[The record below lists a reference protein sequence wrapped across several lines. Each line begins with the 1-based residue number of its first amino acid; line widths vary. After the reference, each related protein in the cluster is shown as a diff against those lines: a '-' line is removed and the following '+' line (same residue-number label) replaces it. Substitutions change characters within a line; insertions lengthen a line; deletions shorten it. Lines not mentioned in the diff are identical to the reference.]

1 MKKKLNMA
9 VGRFQPLTQGHLNM
23 INEGDAPCIVYRIN
37 SNDKVPNTLKGFKVA
52 GRVIKKDS
60 VQIVADYIDKP
71 EGDLTEQQKE
81 LLKRPFTNELIEKE
95 LEIVKK
101 SNKNIID
108 VVPVVNMFEA
118 FARFNKFI
126 LDHNDEYEPNYWMCG
141 DDRVDSYS
149 NIINKYDSLAIERG
163 GKEYPNV
170 CKGKL
175 KTNIGKG
182 RTEGVSGTAVRKSIL
197 NNDKA
202 AFSRIMPKGVDS
214 MFDDFVNAFHEFRG
228 KLLNLIKESHMSL
241 RDYVFEHLINNKKEV
256 YVMEGGQA
264 GHMAHPFDYTD
275 FTAND
280 LIKLVDDLF
289 SGKVE
294 HMKEKLDGF
303 NIMATMNNKGDVVFI
318 RNKSN
323 LNSETGG
330 MSIEDMMNKWAT
342 KEHQKKVFKQS
353 GEIITTIFNKL
364 GKSFFNPDSTH
375 RKVINCECIVAGKTN
390 ILPYAEDKVA
400 FHGYQIYELINGK
413 WNLQEDV
420 EGHVDEIYNAAE
432 GIDAARPRQDLV
444 IRSLQDGIKFAKK
457 FNKDIVKLWN
467 DEGLSTD
474 KSIEDWKHVRFK
486 KFAPEWCKNDDD
498 IFNRICNDDK
508 SVKATE
514 LKKRYPEHKDDISQ
528 LDKSIKKEVVGNI
541 MEPMDNLFLSIG
553 NELIDLLDGF
563 INSGTKDK
571 IITTLKQDLESTVDA
586 VEKSNSDKAKDK
598 LQTAMRRL
606 QKLNDKFNVAEGIVI
621 MYNGRR
627 MKFTGSFSALNAAI
641 NSKFELEEKTKN

>member
-1 MKKKLNMA
+1 MNMKKKLNMT
-9 VGRFQPLTQGHLNM
+9 VGRFQPFTQGHLNM
-23 INEGDAPCIVYRIN
+23 INEGEELCIVYRIN
-37 SNDKVPNTLKGFKVA
+37 STDKVPDTLKGFKVG

-60 VQIVADYIDKP
+60 VQIVADYIENP

-81 LLKRPFTNELIEKE
+81 LLKRPFTNELIDKE
-95 LEIVKK
+95 LDIVKRNCDK
-101 SNKNIID
+101 IIE
-108 VVPVVNMFEA
+108 VVPVLNAYQA
-118 FARFNKFI
+118 FAMFNKFI
-126 LDHNDEYEPNYWMCG
+126 LDHQDEYEPNYWMCG
-141 DDRVDSYS
+141 NDRVDTFDKM
-149 NIINKYDSLAIERG
+149 IEKDDEVAIEIG
-163 GKEYPNV
+163 GQKYPNV

-214 MFDDFVNAFHEFRG
+214 MFNDFVNAFHEFRG

-241 RDYVFEHLINNKKEV
+241 RDYVFEHLINKTKEV

-280 LIKLVDDLF
+280 LIQLVNDLF

-323 LNSETGG
+323 INSENGG
-330 MSIEDMMNKWAT
+330 MSIQDMMEKWAE

-390 ILPYAEDKVA
+390 ILPYASDKVA
-400 FHGYQIYELINGK
+400 FHGYQIYELQNGK

-420 EGHVDEIYNAAE
+420 EGHVDDLYKAAE
-432 GIDAARPRQDLV
+432 GIDAAKPRQDLV
-444 IRSLQDGIKFAKK
+444 IRSLQDGIKFAEK
-457 FNKDIVKLWN
+457 FNKEIVKLWN
-467 DEGLSTD
+467 DEGLTMD

-486 KFAPEWCKNDDD
+486 KFAPEWCREDDD

-528 LDKSIKKEVVGNI
+528 LEKSIKKEVVGNI
-541 MEPMDNLFLSIG
+541 MEPMDTLFLSIG

-571 IITTLKQDLESTVDA
+571 VITTLKQDLESTIDA

-598 LQTAMRRL
+598 LQAAMRRL

-621 MYNGRR
+621 MYKGRR
-627 MKFTGSFSALNAAI
+627 MKFTGSFAALNQALGTR
-641 NSKFELEEKTKN
+641 FELE

>member
-1 MKKKLNMA
+1 MNMKKKLNMA
-9 VGRFQPLTQGHLNM
+9 VGRFQPFTQGHLNM
-23 INEGDAPCIVYRIN
+23 INEGEELCIVYRIN
-37 SNDKVPNTLKGFKVA
+37 STDKVPDTLKGFKVD
-52 GRVIKKDS
+52 GRVINKDS
-60 VQIVADYIDKP
+60 IQTVADYIDNP

-81 LLKRPFTNELIEKE
+81 LLKRPFTNELIDKE
-95 LEIVKK
+95 LDIVKRNCDK
-101 SNKNIID
+101 IIE
-108 VVPVVNMFEA
+108 VVPVLNAYQA
-118 FARFNKFI
+118 FAMFNKFI
-126 LDHNDEYEPNYWMCG
+126 LDHQDKYEPNYWMCG
-141 DDRVDSYS
+141 NDRVDTFVKM
-149 NIINKYDSLAIERG
+149 IEKDDEVAIERG
-163 GKEYPNV
+163 GQKYPNV

-202 AFSRIMPKGVDS
+202 TFSKIMPKGVDS
-214 MFDDFVNAFHEFRG
+214 MFNDFVNAFHEFKG

-241 RDYVFEHLINNKKEV
+241 RDYVFEHLINKTKEV
-256 YVMEGGQA
+256 YVTEGGQA

-280 LIKLVDDLF
+280 LIQLVNDLF

-323 LNSETGG
+323 LNSENGG
-330 MSIEDMMNKWAT
+330 MSIQDMMDKWAE

-353 GEIITTIFNKL
+353 GDIITTIFKKL

-390 ILPYAEDKVA
+390 ILPYASDKVA
-400 FHGYQIYELINGK
+400 FHGYQIYELQNGK
-413 WNLQEDV
+413 WNLKEDV
-420 EGHVDEIYNAAE
+420 EGHVDDLYKAAE
-432 GIDAARPRQDLV
+432 GIDAAKPRQDLV
-444 IRSLQDGIKFAKK
+444 IRSLQDGIKFAEK
-457 FNKDIVKLWN
+457 FNKEIVKLWN
-467 DEGLSTD
+467 DEGLNMD
-474 KSIEDWKHVRFK
+474 KSVEDWKHVRFK
-486 KFAPEWCKNDDD
+486 KFAPEWCREDDD

-508 SVKATE
+508 SVNATE
-514 LKKRYPEHKDDISQ
+514 LKKRYPEHKDDIAQ
-528 LDKSIKKEVVGNI
+528 LEKSIKKEVVGNI
-541 MEPMDNLFLSIG
+541 MEPMDTLFLSIG

-571 IITTLKQDLESTVDA
+571 VITTLKQDLESTIDA

-621 MYNGRR
+621 MYKGRR
-627 MKFTGSFSALNAAI
+627 MKFTGSFAALNQALGTR
-641 NSKFELEEKTKN
+641 FELE

>member
-1 MKKKLNMA
+1 MNMKKKLNMA
-9 VGRFQPLTQGHLNM
+9 VGRFQPFTQGHLNM
-23 INEGDAPCIVYRIN
+23 INEGEELCIVYRIN
-37 SNDKVPNTLKGFKVA
+37 STDKVPDTLKGFKVG

-60 VQIVADYIDKP
+60 VQIVADYIENP

-81 LLKRPFTNELIEKE
+81 LLKRPFTNELISKE
-95 LEIVKK
+95 LDIVKRNCDK
-101 SNKNIID
+101 IIE
-108 VVPVVNMFEA
+108 VVPVLNAYQA
-118 FARFNKFI
+118 FAMFNKFI
-126 LDHNDEYEPNYWMCG
+126 LDHQDEYEPNYWMCG
-141 DDRVDSYS
+141 DDRVDTFVKM
-149 NIINKYDSLAIERG
+149 IEKDDEVAIERCG
-163 GKEYPNV
+163 QKYPNV

-214 MFDDFVNAFHEFRG
+214 MFNDFVNAFHEFKG

-241 RDYVFEHLINNKKEV
+241 RDYVFEHLINKTKEV

-280 LIKLVDDLF
+280 LIQLVNDLF

-323 LNSETGG
+323 INSENGG
-330 MSIEDMMNKWAT
+330 MSIQDMMEKWAE

-353 GEIITTIFNKL
+353 GDIITTIFKKL

-390 ILPYAEDKVA
+390 ILPYASDKVA
-400 FHGYQIYELINGK
+400 FHGYQIYELQNGK

-420 EGHVDEIYNAAE
+420 EGHVDDLYKAAN
-432 GIDAARPRQDLV
+432 GIDAAKPRQDLV

-457 FNKDIVKLWN
+457 FNKEIVKLWN
-467 DEGLSTD
+467 NEGLTMD
-474 KSIEDWKHVRFK
+474 KSVEDWKHVRFK
-486 KFAPEWCKNDDD
+486 KFAPEWCREDDD

-528 LDKSIKKEVVGNI
+528 LEKSIKKEVVGNI
-541 MEPMDNLFLSIG
+541 MEPMDTLFLSIG

-571 IITTLKQDLESTVDA
+571 VITTLKQDLASTIDA

-606 QKLNDKFNVAEGIVI
+606 QKLNDKFNIAEGIVI
-621 MYNGRR
+621 MYKGRR
-627 MKFTGSFSALNAAI
+627 IKFTGSFAALNQALGTR
-641 NSKFELEEKTKN
+641 FELE

>member
-1 MKKKLNMA
+1 MNMKKKLNMA
-9 VGRFQPLTQGHLNM
+9 VGRFQPFTQGHLNM
-23 INEGDAPCIVYRIN
+23 INEGEELCIVYRIN
-37 SNDKVPNTLKGFKVA
+37 STDKVPDTLKGFKVG

-60 VQIVADYIDKP
+60 VQIVADYIENP

-81 LLKRPFTNELIEKE
+81 LLKRPFTNELISKE
-95 LEIVKK
+95 LDIVKRNCDK
-101 SNKNIID
+101 IIE
-108 VVPVVNMFEA
+108 VVPVLNAYQA
-118 FARFNKFI
+118 FAMFNKFI
-126 LDHNDEYEPNYWMCG
+126 LDHQDEYEPNYWMCG
-141 DDRVDSYS
+141 DDRVDTFVKM
-149 NIINKYDSLAIERG
+149 IEKDDEVAIERG
-163 GKEYPNV
+163 SQKYPNV

-214 MFDDFVNAFHEFRG
+214 MFNDFVNAFHEFKG

-241 RDYVFEHLINNKKEV
+241 RDYVFEHLINKTKEV

-280 LIKLVDDLF
+280 LIQLVNDLF

-323 LNSETGG
+323 INSENGG
-330 MSIEDMMNKWAT
+330 MSIQDMMEKWAE

-353 GEIITTIFNKL
+353 GDIITTIFKKL

-390 ILPYAEDKVA
+390 ILPYASDKVA
-400 FHGYQIYELINGK
+400 FHGYQIYELQNGK

-420 EGHVDEIYNAAE
+420 EGHVDDLYKAAN
-432 GIDAARPRQDLV
+432 GIDAAKPRQDLV
-444 IRSLQDGIKFAKK
+444 IRSLQDSIKFAEK
-457 FNKDIVKLWN
+457 FNKEIVKLWN
-467 DEGLSTD
+467 NEGLTMD

-486 KFAPEWCKNDDD
+486 KFAPEWCREDDD

-528 LDKSIKKEVVGNI
+528 LEKSIKKEVVGNI
-541 MEPMDNLFLSIG
+541 MEPMDTLFLSIG

-571 IITTLKQDLESTVDA
+571 VITTLKQDLESTIDA

-598 LQTAMRRL
+598 LQSAIRRL

-621 MYNGRR
+621 MYKGRR
-627 MKFTGSFSALNAAI
+627 MKFTGSFAALNQALGTR
-641 NSKFELEEKTKN
+641 FELE

>member
-1 MKKKLNMA
+1 MKKKINMFC
-9 VGRFQPLTQGHLNM
+9 GRLQPFTQGHMNC
-23 INEGDAPCIVYRIN
+23 INEGEAACIVYRIN

-60 VQIVADYIDKP
+60 VQIVADYIDNP

-95 LEIVKK
+95 LDIVKRNCDK
-101 SNKNIID
+101 IIE
-108 VVPVVNMFEA
+108 VVPVLNAYQA
-118 FARFNKFI
+118 FAMFNKFI
-126 LDHNDEYEPNYWMCG
+126 LDHQDEYEPNYWMCG
-141 DDRVDSYS
+141 NDRVDTFVKM
-149 NIINKYDSLAIERG
+149 IEKDDEVAIERD
-163 GKEYPNV
+163 GKKYPNV

-214 MFDDFVNAFHEFRG
+214 MFNDFINAFHEFKG

-241 RDYVFEHLINNKKEV
+241 RDYVFEHLINKTKEV

-280 LIKLVDDLF
+280 LIQLVDDLF

-303 NIMATMNNKGDVVFI
+303 NIMASMNNKGDVVFI

-323 LNSETGG
+323 LNSENGG
-330 MSIEDMMNKWAT
+330 MSIQDMMEKWAE

-353 GEIITTIFNKL
+353 GDIITTIFKKL
-364 GKSFFNPDSTH
+364 GKSFFNPDSMH

-390 ILPYAEDKVA
+390 ILPYASDKVA
-400 FHGYQIYELINGK
+400 FHGYQMYELQNGK

-420 EGHVDEIYNAAE
+420 EGHVDDLYKAAE
-432 GIDAARPRQDLV
+432 GIDAAKPRQDLV
-444 IRSLQDGIKFAKK
+444 IRSLQDGIKFAEK
-457 FNKDIVKLWN
+457 FNKEIAKLWN
-467 DEGLSTD
+467 DEGLTMD
-474 KSIEDWKHVRFK
+474 KSVEDWKHVRFK
-486 KFAPEWCKNDDD
+486 KFAPEWCREDDD

-528 LDKSIKKEVVGNI
+528 LEKSIKKEVVGNI
-541 MEPMDNLFLSIG
+541 MEPMDTLFLSIG

-571 IITTLKQDLESTVDA
+571 VITTLKQDLESTVDA

-621 MYNGRR
+621 MYKGRR
-627 MKFTGSFSALNAAI
+627 MKFTGSFAALNQALGTR
-641 NSKFELEEKTKN
+641 FELE

>member
-1 MKKKLNMA
+1 MNMKKKLNMA
-9 VGRFQPLTQGHLNM
+9 VGRFQPFTQGHLNM
-23 INEGDAPCIVYRIN
+23 INEGEAPCIVYRIN
-37 SNDKVPNTLKGFKVA
+37 STDKVPDTLKGFKVG

-60 VQIVADYIDKP
+60 VQIVADYIENP

-81 LLKRPFTNELIEKE
+81 LLKRPFTNELISKE
-95 LEIVKK
+95 LDIVKRNCDK
-101 SNKNIID
+101 IIE
-108 VVPVVNMFEA
+108 VVPVLNAYQA
-118 FARFNKFI
+118 FAMFNKFI
-126 LDHNDEYEPNYWMCG
+126 LDHQDEYEPNYWMCG
-141 DDRVDSYS
+141 NDRVDTFVKM
-149 NIINKYDSLAIERG
+149 IEKDDEVAIERD
-163 GKEYPNV
+163 GKKYPNV
-170 CKGKL
+170 CKDKL

-214 MFDDFVNAFHEFRG
+214 MFNDFVNAFHEFKG

-241 RDYVFEHLINNKKEV
+241 RDYVFEHLINKTKEV

-280 LIKLVDDLF
+280 LIQLVDDLF

-294 HMKEKLDGF
+294 HIKEKLDGF
-303 NIMATMNNKGDVVFI
+303 NIMASMNNKGDVVFI

-323 LNSETGG
+323 LNSENGG
-330 MSIEDMMNKWAT
+330 MSIQDMMEKWAE

-353 GEIITTIFNKL
+353 GDIITTIFKKL

-390 ILPYAEDKVA
+390 ILPYASDKVA
-400 FHGYQIYELINGK
+400 FHGYQMYELQNGK

-420 EGHVDEIYNAAE
+420 EGHVDDLYKAAE
-432 GIDAARPRQDLV
+432 GIDAAKPRQDLV
-444 IRSLQDGIKFAKK
+444 IRSLQDGIKFAEK
-457 FNKDIVKLWN
+457 FNKEIAKLWN
-467 DEGLSTD
+467 DEGLTMD
-474 KSIEDWKHVRFK
+474 KSVEDWKHVRFK
-486 KFAPEWCKNDDD
+486 KFAPEWCREDND

-528 LDKSIKKEVVGNI
+528 LEKSIKKEVVGNI
-541 MEPMDNLFLSIG
+541 MEPMDTLFLSIG

-571 IITTLKQDLESTVDA
+571 VITTLKQDLESTIDA

-621 MYNGRR
+621 MYKGRR
-627 MKFTGSFSALNAAI
+627 MKFTGSFAALNQALGTR
-641 NSKFELEEKTKN
+641 FELE

>member
-1 MKKKLNMA
+1 MNMKKKLNMA
-9 VGRFQPLTQGHLNM
+9 VGRFQPFTQGHLNM
-23 INEGDAPCIVYRIN
+23 INEGEELCIVYRIN
-37 SNDKVPNTLKGFKVA
+37 STDKVPDTLKGFKVG

-60 VQIVADYIDKP
+60 VQIVADYIENP

-81 LLKRPFTNELIEKE
+81 LLKHPFTNELISKE
-95 LEIVKK
+95 LDIVKRNCDK
-101 SNKNIID
+101 IIE
-108 VVPVVNMFEA
+108 VVPVLNAYQA
-118 FARFNKFI
+118 FAMFNKFI
-126 LDHNDEYEPNYWMCG
+126 LDHQDEYEPNYWMCG
-141 DDRVDSYS
+141 DDRVDSFTTT
-149 NIINKYDSLAIERG
+149 IDKDEEVAIERG
-163 GKEYPNV
+163 GQKYPNV

-214 MFDDFVNAFHEFRG
+214 MFNDFVNAFHEFRG
-228 KLLNLIKESHMSL
+228 KLLNLIKESHISL
-241 RDYVFEHLINNKKEV
+241 RDYVFEHLINKTKEV

-280 LIKLVDDLF
+280 LIQLVNDLF

-323 LNSETGG
+323 INSENGG
-330 MSIEDMMNKWAT
+330 MSIQDMMEKWAE
-342 KEHQKKVFKQS
+342 KEHQKKVFKRS
-353 GEIITTIFNKL
+353 GDIITTIFKKL

-390 ILPYAEDKVA
+390 ILPYASDKVA
-400 FHGYQIYELINGK
+400 FHGYQIYELQNGK

-420 EGHVDEIYNAAE
+420 EGHVDDLYKAAD
-432 GIDAARPRQDLV
+432 GIDAAKPRQDLV
-444 IRSLQDGIKFAKK
+444 IRSLQDGIKFAEK
-457 FNKDIVKLWN
+457 FNKEIVKLWN
-467 DEGLSTD
+467 DEGLTMD
-474 KSIEDWKHVRFK
+474 KSVEDWKHVRFK
-486 KFAPEWCKNDDD
+486 KFAPEWCREDDD

-514 LKKRYPEHKDDISQ
+514 LKKRYPEHKDDIAQ
-528 LDKSIKKEVVGNI
+528 LEKSIKKEVVGNI
-541 MEPMDNLFLSIG
+541 MEPMDTLFLNIG

-571 IITTLKQDLESTVDA
+571 VITTLKQDLESTIDA

-598 LQTAMRRL
+598 LQTAIRRL

-621 MYNGRR
+621 MYKGRR
-627 MKFTGSFSALNAAI
+627 MKFTGSFAALNQALGTR
-641 NSKFELEEKTKN
+641 FELE

>member
-1 MKKKLNMA
+1 MNMKKKLNMT
-9 VGRFQPLTQGHLNM
+9 VGRFQPFTQGHLNM
-23 INEGDAPCIVYRIN
+23 INEGEELCIVYRIN
-37 SNDKVPNTLKGFKVA
+37 STDKVPDTLKGFKVG

-60 VQIVADYIDKP
+60 IQIVADYIENP

-81 LLKRPFTNELIEKE
+81 LLKRPFTNELISKE
-95 LEIVKK
+95 LDIVKRNCDK
-101 SNKNIID
+101 IIE
-108 VVPVVNMFEA
+108 VVPVLNAYQA
-118 FARFNKFI
+118 FAMFNKFI
-126 LDHNDEYEPNYWMCG
+126 LDHQDEYEPNYWMCG
-141 DDRVDSYS
+141 DDRVDSFKTT
-149 NIINKYDSLAIERG
+149 IDKDEEVAIERG
-163 GKEYPNV
+163 GQKYPNV

-214 MFDDFVNAFHEFRG
+214 MFNDFVNAFHEFRG

-241 RDYVFEHLINNKKEV
+241 RDYVFEHLINKTKEV

-264 GHMAHPFDYTD
+264 GHMSHPFDYTD

-280 LIKLVDDLF
+280 LIQLVNDLF

-323 LNSETGG
+323 INSENGG
-330 MSIEDMMNKWAT
+330 MSIQDMMEKWAE

-353 GEIITTIFNKL
+353 GDIITTIFKKL

-390 ILPYAEDKVA
+390 ILPYASDKVA
-400 FHGYQIYELINGK
+400 FHGYQIYELQNGK
-413 WNLQEDV
+413 WNLQEDI
-420 EGHVDEIYNAAE
+420 EGHVDDLYKAAD
-432 GIDAARPRQDLV
+432 GIDAAKPRQDLV
-444 IRSLQDGIKFAKK
+444 IRSLQEGIKFAEK
-457 FNKDIVKLWN
+457 FNKEIVKLWN
-467 DEGLSTD
+467 DEGLTMD
-474 KSIEDWKHVRFK
+474 KSVEDWKHVRFK
-486 KFAPEWCKNDDD
+486 KFAPEWCREDDD

-514 LKKRYPEHKDDISQ
+514 LKKRYPEHKDDIAQ
-528 LDKSIKKEVVGNI
+528 LEKSIKKEVVGNI
-541 MEPMDNLFLSIG
+541 MEPMDTLFLNIG

-571 IITTLKQDLESTVDA
+571 VITTLKQDLESTIDA

-598 LQTAMRRL
+598 LQTAIRRL
-606 QKLNDKFNVAEGIVI
+606 HKLNDKFNVAEGIVI
-621 MYNGRR
+621 MYKGRR
-627 MKFTGSFSALNAAI
+627 MKFTGSFAALNQALGTR
-641 NSKFELEEKTKN
+641 FELE

>member
-1 MKKKLNMA
+1 MNMKKKLNMA
-9 VGRFQPLTQGHLNM
+9 VGRFQPFTQGHLNM
-23 INEGDAPCIVYRIN
+23 INEGEELCIVYRIN
-37 SNDKVPNTLKGFKVA
+37 STDKVPDTLKGFKVG

-60 VQIVADYIDKP
+60 VQTVADYIENP

-81 LLKRPFTNELIEKE
+81 LLKRPFTNELISKE
-95 LEIVKK
+95 LDIVKRNCDK
-101 SNKNIID
+101 IIE
-108 VVPVVNMFEA
+108 VVPVLNAYQA
-118 FARFNKFI
+118 FAMFNKFI
-126 LDHNDEYEPNYWMCG
+126 LDHQDEYEPNYWMCG
-141 DDRVDSYS
+141 DDRVDTFVKM
-149 NIINKYDSLAIERG
+149 IEKDDEVAIERG
-163 GKEYPNV
+163 GQKYPNV

-214 MFDDFVNAFHEFRG
+214 MFNDFVNAFHEFKG

-241 RDYVFEHLINNKKEV
+241 RDYVFEHLINKTKEV

-280 LIKLVDDLF
+280 LIQLVNDLF

-323 LNSETGG
+323 INSENGG
-330 MSIEDMMNKWAT
+330 MSIQDMMEKWAE

-353 GEIITTIFNKL
+353 GDIITTIFKKL

-390 ILPYAEDKVA
+390 ILPYASDKVA
-400 FHGYQIYELINGK
+400 FHGYQIYELQNGK

-420 EGHVDEIYNAAE
+420 EGHVDDLYKAAE
-432 GIDAARPRQDLV
+432 GIDAAKPRQDLV
-444 IRSLQDGIKFAKK
+444 IRSLQDGIKFAEK
-457 FNKDIVKLWN
+457 FNKEIAKLWN
-467 DEGLSTD
+467 DEGLTMD
-474 KSIEDWKHVRFK
+474 KSVEDWKHVRFK
-486 KFAPEWCKNDDD
+486 KFAPEWCREDDD

-528 LDKSIKKEVVGNI
+528 LEKSIKKEVVGNI
-541 MEPMDNLFLSIG
+541 MEPMDTLFLSIG

-571 IITTLKQDLESTVDA
+571 VITTLKQDLASTIDA

-598 LQTAMRRL
+598 LQTAIRRL

-621 MYNGRR
+621 MYKGRR
-627 MKFTGSFSALNAAI
+627 MKFTGSFAALNQALGTR
-641 NSKFELEEKTKN
+641 FELE

>member
-1 MKKKLNMA
+1 MNMKKKLNMT
-9 VGRFQPLTQGHLNM
+9 VGRFQPFTQGHLNM
-23 INEGDAPCIVYRIN
+23 INEGEELCIVYRIN
-37 SNDKVPNTLKGFKVA
+37 STDKVPDTLKGFKVG

-60 VQIVADYIDKP
+60 IQIVADYIENP

-81 LLKRPFTNELIEKE
+81 LLKRPFTNELISKE
-95 LEIVKK
+95 LDIVKRNCDK
-101 SNKNIID
+101 IIE
-108 VVPVVNMFEA
+108 VVPVLNAYQA
-118 FARFNKFI
+118 FAMFNKFI
-126 LDHNDEYEPNYWMCG
+126 LDHQDEYEPNYWMCG
-141 DDRVDSYS
+141 DDRVDSFKTT
-149 NIINKYDSLAIERG
+149 IDKDEEVAIERG
-163 GKEYPNV
+163 GQKYPNV

-214 MFDDFVNAFHEFRG
+214 MFNDFVNAFHEFRG

-241 RDYVFEHLINNKKEV
+241 RDYVFEHLINKTKEV

-264 GHMAHPFDYTD
+264 GHMSHPFDYTD

-280 LIKLVDDLF
+280 LIQLVNDLF

-323 LNSETGG
+323 INSENGG
-330 MSIEDMMNKWAT
+330 MSIQDMMEKWAE

-353 GEIITTIFNKL
+353 GDIITTIFKKL

-390 ILPYAEDKVA
+390 ILPYASDKVA
-400 FHGYQIYELINGK
+400 FHGYQIYELQNGK
-413 WNLQEDV
+413 WNLQEDI
-420 EGHVDEIYNAAE
+420 EGHVDDLYKAAD
-432 GIDAARPRQDLV
+432 GIDAAKPRQDLV
-444 IRSLQDGIKFAKK
+444 IRSLQDGIKFAEK
-457 FNKDIVKLWN
+457 FNKEIVKLWN
-467 DEGLSTD
+467 DEGLTMD
-474 KSIEDWKHVRFK
+474 KSVEDWKHVRFK
-486 KFAPEWCKNDDD
+486 KFAPEWCREDDD

-514 LKKRYPEHKDDISQ
+514 LKKRYPEHKDDIAQ
-528 LDKSIKKEVVGNI
+528 LEKSIKKEVVGNI
-541 MEPMDNLFLSIG
+541 MEPMDTLFLNIG

-571 IITTLKQDLESTVDA
+571 VITTLKQDLESTIDA

-598 LQTAMRRL
+598 LQTAIRRL
-606 QKLNDKFNVAEGIVI
+606 HKLNDKFNVAEGIVI
-621 MYNGRR
+621 MYKGRR
-627 MKFTGSFSALNAAI
+627 MKFTGSFAALNQALGTR
-641 NSKFELEEKTKN
+641 FELE

>member
-1 MKKKLNMA
+1 MNMKKKLNMA
-9 VGRFQPLTQGHLNM
+9 VGRFQPFTQGHLNM
-23 INEGDAPCIVYRIN
+23 INEGEELCIVYRIN
-37 SNDKVPNTLKGFKVA
+37 STDKVPDTLKGFKVG

-60 VQIVADYIDKP
+60 VQIVADYIENP

-81 LLKRPFTNELIEKE
+81 LLKRPFTNELISKE
-95 LEIVKK
+95 LDIVKRNCDK
-101 SNKNIID
+101 IIE
-108 VVPVVNMFEA
+108 VVPVLNAYQA
-118 FARFNKFI
+118 FAMFNKFI
-126 LDHNDEYEPNYWMCG
+126 LDHQDEYEPNYWMCG
-141 DDRVDSYS
+141 DDRVDTFVKM
-149 NIINKYDSLAIERG
+149 IEKDDEVAIERG
-163 GKEYPNV
+163 GQKYPNV

-214 MFDDFVNAFHEFRG
+214 MFNDFVNAFHEFKG

-241 RDYVFEHLINNKKEV
+241 RDYVFEHLINKTKEV

-280 LIKLVDDLF
+280 LIQLVNDLF

-323 LNSETGG
+323 INSENGG
-330 MSIEDMMNKWAT
+330 MSIQDMMEKWAE

-353 GEIITTIFNKL
+353 GDIITTIFKKL

-390 ILPYAEDKVA
+390 ILPYASDKVA
-400 FHGYQIYELINGK
+400 FHGYQIYELQNGK

-420 EGHVDEIYNAAE
+420 EGHVDDLYKAAN
-432 GIDAARPRQDLV
+432 GIDAAKPRQDLV
-444 IRSLQDGIKFAKK
+444 IRSLQDSIKFAEK
-457 FNKDIVKLWN
+457 FNKEIVKLWN
-467 DEGLSTD
+467 NEGLTMD

-486 KFAPEWCKNDDD
+486 KFAPEWCREDDD

-528 LDKSIKKEVVGNI
+528 LEKSIKKEVVGNI
-541 MEPMDNLFLSIG
+541 MEPMDTLFLSIG

-571 IITTLKQDLESTVDA
+571 VITTLKQDLESTIDA

-598 LQTAMRRL
+598 LQSAIRRL

-621 MYNGRR
+621 MYKGRR
-627 MKFTGSFSALNAAI
+627 MKFTGSFAALNQALGTR
-641 NSKFELEEKTKN
+641 FELE

>member
-1 MKKKLNMA
+1 MNMKKKLNMA
-9 VGRFQPLTQGHLNM
+9 VGRFQPFTQGHLNM
-23 INEGDAPCIVYRIN
+23 INEGEELCIVYRIN
-37 SNDKVPNTLKGFKVA
+37 STDKVPDTLKGFKVG

-60 VQIVADYIDKP
+60 IQIVADYIDNP

-81 LLKRPFTNELIEKE
+81 LLKRPFTNELIDKE
-95 LEIVKK
+95 LDIVKRNCDK
-101 SNKNIID
+101 IIE
-108 VVPVVNMFEA
+108 VVPVLNAYQA
-118 FARFNKFI
+118 FAMFNKFI
-126 LDHNDEYEPNYWMCG
+126 LDHQDEYEPNYWMCG
-141 DDRVDSYS
+141 DDRVDSFKTT
-149 NIINKYDSLAIERG
+149 IDKDEEVAIERG
-163 GKEYPNV
+163 GQKYPNV

-182 RTEGVSGTAVRKSIL
+182 RTEGVSGTTVRKSIL

-202 AFSRIMPKGVDS
+202 AFSKIMPKGVDS
-214 MFDDFVNAFHEFRG
+214 MFNDFVNAFHEFKG

-241 RDYVFEHLINNKKEV
+241 RDYVFEHLINKTKEV
-256 YVMEGGQA
+256 YVIEGGQA

-280 LIKLVDDLF
+280 LIQLVNDLF

-323 LNSETGG
+323 LNSENGG
-330 MSIEDMMNKWAT
+330 MSIQDMMDKWAE

-353 GEIITTIFNKL
+353 GDIITTIFKKL

-390 ILPYAEDKVA
+390 ILPYASDKVA
-400 FHGYQIYELINGK
+400 FHGYQIYELQNGK

-420 EGHVDEIYNAAE
+420 EGHVDDLYKAAE
-432 GIDAARPRQDLV
+432 GIDAAKPRQDLV
-444 IRSLQDGIKFAKK
+444 IRSLQDGIKFAEK
-457 FNKDIVKLWN
+457 FNKEIVKLWN
-467 DEGLSTD
+467 DEGLTMD
-474 KSIEDWKHVRFK
+474 KSVEDWKHVRFK
-486 KFAPEWCKNDDD
+486 KFAPEWCREDDD

-514 LKKRYPEHKDDISQ
+514 LKNRYPEHKDDIAQ
-528 LDKSIKKEVVGNI
+528 LEKSIKKEVVGNI
-541 MEPMDNLFLSIG
+541 MEPMDTLFLSIG

-571 IITTLKQDLESTVDA
+571 VITTLKQDLESTIDA

-621 MYNGRR
+621 MYKGRR
-627 MKFTGSFSALNAAI
+627 MKFTGSFAALNQALGTR
-641 NSKFELEEKTKN
+641 FELE

>member
-1 MKKKLNMA
+1 MNMKKKLNMA
-9 VGRFQPLTQGHLNM
+9 VGRFQPFTQGHLNM
-23 INEGDAPCIVYRIN
+23 INEGEELCIVYRIN
-37 SNDKVPNTLKGFKVA
+37 STDKVPDTLKGFKVG

-60 VQIVADYIDKP
+60 IQIVADYIENP

-81 LLKRPFTNELIEKE
+81 LLKRPFTNELISKE
-95 LEIVKK
+95 LDIVNRNCDK
-101 SNKNIID
+101 IIE
-108 VVPVVNMFEA
+108 VVPVLNAYQA
-118 FARFNKFI
+118 FAMFNKFI
-126 LDHNDEYEPNYWMCG
+126 LDHQDEYEPNYWMCG
-141 DDRVDSYS
+141 DDRVDSFTTT
-149 NIINKYDSLAIERG
+149 IDKDEEVAIERG
-163 GKEYPNV
+163 GQKYPNV
-170 CKGKL
+170 CKDKL

-214 MFDDFVNAFHEFRG
+214 MFNDFVNAFHEFRG

-241 RDYVFEHLINNKKEV
+241 RDYVFEHLINKTKEV

-280 LIKLVDDLF
+280 LIQLVNDLF

-323 LNSETGG
+323 INSENGG
-330 MSIEDMMNKWAT
+330 MSIQDMMEKWAE

-353 GEIITTIFNKL
+353 GDIITTIFKKL

-390 ILPYAEDKVA
+390 ILPYASDKVA
-400 FHGYQIYELINGK
+400 FHGYQIYELQNGK
-413 WNLQEDV
+413 WNLQEDI
-420 EGHVDEIYNAAE
+420 EGHVDDLYKAAD
-432 GIDAARPRQDLV
+432 GIDAAKPRQDLV
-444 IRSLQDGIKFAKK
+444 IRSLQDGIKFAEK

-467 DEGLSTD
+467 DEGLTMD
-474 KSIEDWKHVRFK
+474 KSVEDWKHVRFK
-486 KFAPEWCKNDDD
+486 KFAPEWCREDDD

-514 LKKRYPEHKDDISQ
+514 LKKRYPEHKDDIAQ
-528 LDKSIKKEVVGNI
+528 LEKSIKKEVVGNI
-541 MEPMDNLFLSIG
+541 MEPMDTLFLSIG

-571 IITTLKQDLESTVDA
+571 VITTLKQDLESTIDA

-598 LQTAMRRL
+598 LQTAIRRL

-621 MYNGRR
+621 MYKGRR
-627 MKFTGSFSALNAAI
+627 MKFTGSFAALNQALGTR
-641 NSKFELEEKTKN
+641 FELE

>member
-1 MKKKLNMA
+1 MNMKKKLNMA
-9 VGRFQPLTQGHLNM
+9 VGRFQPFTQGHLNM
-23 INEGDAPCIVYRIN
+23 INEGEELCIVYRIN
-37 SNDKVPNTLKGFKVA
+37 STDKVPDTLKGFKVD

-60 VQIVADYIDKP
+60 VQTVADYIDNP

-81 LLKRPFTNELIEKE
+81 LLKRPFTNELIDKE
-95 LEIVKK
+95 LDIVKRNCDK
-101 SNKNIID
+101 IIE
-108 VVPVVNMFEA
+108 VVPVLNAYQA
-118 FARFNKFI
+118 FAMFNKFI
-126 LDHNDEYEPNYWMCG
+126 LDHQDEYEPNYWMCG
-141 DDRVDSYS
+141 NDRVDTFVKM
-149 NIINKYDSLAIERG
+149 IEKDDEVAIERG
-163 GKEYPNV
+163 GQKYPNV

-202 AFSRIMPKGVDS
+202 AFSKIMPKGVDS
-214 MFDDFVNAFHEFRG
+214 MFNDFVNAFHEFKG

-241 RDYVFEHLINNKKEV
+241 RDYVFEHLINKTKEV

-280 LIKLVDDLF
+280 LIQLVNDLF

-323 LNSETGG
+323 LNSENGG
-330 MSIEDMMNKWAT
+330 MSIQDMMDKWAE

-353 GEIITTIFNKL
+353 GDIITTIFKKL

-390 ILPYAEDKVA
+390 ILPYASDKVA
-400 FHGYQIYELINGK
+400 FHGYQIYELQNGK
-413 WNLQEDV
+413 WNLKEDV
-420 EGHVDEIYNAAE
+420 EGHIDDLYKAAE
-432 GIDAARPRQDLV
+432 GIDAAKPRQDLV
-444 IRSLQDGIKFAKK
+444 IRSLQDGIKFAEK
-457 FNKDIVKLWN
+457 FNKEIVKLWN
-467 DEGLSTD
+467 DEGLTMD
-474 KSIEDWKHVRFK
+474 KSVEDWKHVRFK
-486 KFAPEWCKNDDD
+486 KLAPEWCREDDD

-508 SVKATE
+508 SVNATE
-514 LKKRYPEHKDDISQ
+514 LKKRYPEHKNDIAQ
-528 LDKSIKKEVVGNI
+528 IEKSIKKDVVGNI
-541 MEPMDNLFLSIG
+541 MEPMDTLFLSIG

-571 IITTLKQDLESTVDA
+571 VITTLKQDLESTIDA

-621 MYNGRR
+621 MYKGRR
-627 MKFTGSFSALNAAI
+627 MKFTGSFAALNQALGTR
-641 NSKFELEEKTKN
+641 FELE

>member
-1 MKKKLNMA
+1 MNMKKKLNMA
-9 VGRFQPLTQGHLNM
+9 VGRFQPFTQGHLNM
-23 INEGDAPCIVYRIN
+23 INEGEAPCIVYRIN
-37 SNDKVPNTLKGFKVA
+37 STDKVPDTLKGFKVG

-60 VQIVADYIDKP
+60 VQIVADYIENP

-81 LLKRPFTNELIEKE
+81 LLKRPFTNELISKE
-95 LEIVKK
+95 LDIVKRNCDK
-101 SNKNIID
+101 IIE
-108 VVPVVNMFEA
+108 VVPVLNAYQA
-118 FARFNKFI
+118 FAMFNKFI
-126 LDHNDEYEPNYWMCG
+126 LDHQDEYEPNYWMCG
-141 DDRVDSYS
+141 NDRVDTFVKM
-149 NIINKYDSLAIERG
+149 IEKDDEVAIERD
-163 GKEYPNV
+163 GKKYPNV
-170 CKGKL
+170 CKDKL

-214 MFDDFVNAFHEFRG
+214 MFNDFVNAFHEFRG
-228 KLLNLIKESHMSL
+228 KLLSLIKESHMSL
-241 RDYVFEHLINNKKEV
+241 RDYVFEHLINKTKEV

-280 LIKLVDDLF
+280 LIQLVDDLF

-294 HMKEKLDGF
+294 HIKEKLDGF
-303 NIMATMNNKGDVVFI
+303 NIMASMNNKGDVVFI

-323 LNSETGG
+323 LNSENGG
-330 MSIEDMMNKWAT
+330 MSIQDMMEKWAE

-353 GEIITTIFNKL
+353 GDIITTIFKKL

-390 ILPYAEDKVA
+390 ILPYASDKVA
-400 FHGYQIYELINGK
+400 FHGYQMYELQNGK

-420 EGHVDEIYNAAE
+420 EGHVDDLYKAAE
-432 GIDAARPRQDLV
+432 GIDAAKPRQDLV
-444 IRSLQDGIKFAKK
+444 IRSLQDGIKFAEK
-457 FNKDIVKLWN
+457 FNKEIAKLWN
-467 DEGLSTD
+467 DEGLTMD
-474 KSIEDWKHVRFK
+474 KSVEDWKHVRFK
-486 KFAPEWCKNDDD
+486 KFAPEWCREDND

-528 LDKSIKKEVVGNI
+528 LEKSIKKEVVGNI
-541 MEPMDNLFLSIG
+541 MEPMDTLFLSIG

-571 IITTLKQDLESTVDA
+571 VITTLKQDLESTIDA

-621 MYNGRR
+621 MYKGRR
-627 MKFTGSFSALNAAI
+627 MKFTGSFAALNQALGTR
-641 NSKFELEEKTKN
+641 FELE

>member
-1 MKKKLNMA
+1 MNMKKKLNIT
-9 VGRFQPLTQGHLNM
+9 VGRFQPFTQGHLNM
-23 INEGDAPCIVYRIN
+23 INEGEELCIVYRIN
-37 SNDKVPNTLKGFKVA
+37 STDKVPDTLKGFKVD

-60 VQIVADYIDKP
+60 VQTVADYIDNP

-81 LLKRPFTNELIEKE
+81 LLKRPFTNELIDKE
-95 LEIVKK
+95 LDIVKRNCDK
-101 SNKNIID
+101 IIE
-108 VVPVVNMFEA
+108 VVPVLNAYQA
-118 FARFNKFI
+118 FAMFNKFI
-126 LDHNDEYEPNYWMCG
+126 LDHQDEYEPNYWMCG
-141 DDRVDSYS
+141 NDRVDTFVKM
-149 NIINKYDSLAIERG
+149 IEKDDEVAIERG
-163 GKEYPNV
+163 GQKYPNV

-202 AFSRIMPKGVDS
+202 AFSKIMPKGVDS
-214 MFDDFVNAFHEFRG
+214 MFNDFVNAFHEFKG

-241 RDYVFEHLINNKKEV
+241 RDYVFEHLINKTKEV

-280 LIKLVDDLF
+280 LIQLVNDLF

-323 LNSETGG
+323 LNSENGG
-330 MSIEDMMNKWAT
+330 MSIQDMMDKWAE

-353 GEIITTIFNKL
+353 GDIITTIFKKL

-390 ILPYAEDKVA
+390 ILPYASDKVA
-400 FHGYQIYELINGK
+400 FHGYQIYELQNGK
-413 WNLQEDV
+413 WNLKEDV
-420 EGHVDEIYNAAE
+420 EGHVDDLYKAAE
-432 GIDAARPRQDLV
+432 GIDAAKPRQDLV
-444 IRSLQDGIKFAKK
+444 IRSLQDGIKFAEK
-457 FNKDIVKLWN
+457 FNKEIVKLWN
-467 DEGLSTD
+467 DEGLTMD
-474 KSIEDWKHVRFK
+474 KSVEDWKHVRFK
-486 KFAPEWCKNDDD
+486 KLAPEWCREDDD

-508 SVKATE
+508 SVNATE
-514 LKKRYPEHKDDISQ
+514 LKKRYPEHKDDITQ
-528 LDKSIKKEVVGNI
+528 LEKSIKKEVVGNI
-541 MEPMDNLFLSIG
+541 MEPMDTLFLSIG

-571 IITTLKQDLESTVDA
+571 VITTLKQDLESTIDA

-621 MYNGRR
+621 MYKGRR
-627 MKFTGSFSALNAAI
+627 MKFTGSFAALNQALGTR
-641 NSKFELEEKTKN
+641 FELE

>member
-9 VGRFQPLTQGHLNM
+9 VGRFQPFTQGHLNM
-23 INEGDAPCIVYRIN
+23 INEGEELCIVYRIN
-37 SNDKVPNTLKGFKVA
+37 STDKVPDTLKGFKVG

-60 VQIVADYIDKP
+60 IQIVADYIENP

-81 LLKRPFTNELIEKE
+81 LLKRPFTNELISKE
-95 LEIVKK
+95 LDIVKRNCDK
-101 SNKNIID
+101 IIE
-108 VVPVVNMFEA
+108 VVPVLNAYQA
-118 FARFNKFI
+118 FAMFNKFI
-126 LDHNDEYEPNYWMCG
+126 LDHQDEYEPNYWMCG
-141 DDRVDSYS
+141 DDRVDSFTTT
-149 NIINKYDSLAIERG
+149 IDKDEEVAIERG
-163 GKEYPNV
+163 GQKYPNV

-214 MFDDFVNAFHEFRG
+214 MFNDFVNAFHEFKG

-241 RDYVFEHLINNKKEV
+241 RDYVFEHLINKTKEV

-280 LIKLVDDLF
+280 LIQLVNDLF

-323 LNSETGG
+323 INSENGG
-330 MSIEDMMNKWAT
+330 MSIQDMMEKWAE
-342 KEHQKKVFKQS
+342 KEHQKKVFKRS
-353 GEIITTIFNKL
+353 GDIITTIFKKL

-390 ILPYAEDKVA
+390 ILPYASDKVA
-400 FHGYQIYELINGK
+400 FHGYQIYELQNGK

-420 EGHVDEIYNAAE
+420 EGHVDDLYKAAD
-432 GIDAARPRQDLV
+432 GIDAAKPRQDLV
-444 IRSLQDGIKFAKK
+444 IRSLQDGIKFAEK
-457 FNKDIVKLWN
+457 FNKEIVKLWN
-467 DEGLSTD
+467 DEGLTMD
-474 KSIEDWKHVRFK
+474 KSVEDWKHVRFK
-486 KFAPEWCKNDDD
+486 KFAPEWCREDDD

-514 LKKRYPEHKDDISQ
+514 LKKRYPEHKDDIAQ
-528 LDKSIKKEVVGNI
+528 LEKSIKKDVVGNI
-541 MEPMDNLFLSIG
+541 MEPMDTLFLSIG

-571 IITTLKQDLESTVDA
+571 VITTLKQDLESTIDA

-598 LQTAMRRL
+598 LQTAIRRL

-621 MYNGRR
+621 MYKGRR
-627 MKFTGSFSALNAAI
+627 MKFTGSFAALNQALGTR
-641 NSKFELEEKTKN
+641 FELE

>member
-1 MKKKLNMA
+1 MNMKKKLNMA
-9 VGRFQPLTQGHLNM
+9 VGRFQPFTQGHLNM
-23 INEGDAPCIVYRIN
+23 INEGEELCIVYRIN
-37 SNDKVPNTLKGFKVA
+37 STDKVPDTLKGFKVG

-60 VQIVADYIDKP
+60 VQIVADYIDNP

-81 LLKRPFTNELIEKE
+81 LLKRPFTYELIDKE
-95 LEIVKK
+95 LDIVKRNCDK
-101 SNKNIID
+101 IIE
-108 VVPVVNMFEA
+108 VVPVLNAYQA
-118 FARFNKFI
+118 FAMFNKFI
-126 LDHNDEYEPNYWMCG
+126 LDHQDEYEPNYWMCG
-141 DDRVDSYS
+141 DDRVDTFVKM
-149 NIINKYDSLAIERG
+149 IEKDDEVAIERD
-163 GKEYPNV
+163 GKKYPNV

-214 MFDDFVNAFHEFRG
+214 MFNDFVNAFHEFKG

-241 RDYVFEHLINNKKEV
+241 RDYVFERLINKTKEV

-280 LIKLVDDLF
+280 LIQLVNDLF

-323 LNSETGG
+323 INSENGG
-330 MSIEDMMNKWAT
+330 MSIQDMMEKWAE

-353 GEIITTIFNKL
+353 GDIITTIFKKL

-390 ILPYAEDKVA
+390 ILPYASDKVA
-400 FHGYQIYELINGK
+400 FHGYQIYELQNGK

-420 EGHVDEIYNAAE
+420 EGHVDDLYKAAN
-432 GIDAARPRQDLV
+432 GIDAAKPRQDLV
-444 IRSLQDGIKFAKK
+444 IRSLQDGIKFAEK
-457 FNKDIVKLWN
+457 FNKEIVKLWN
-467 DEGLSTD
+467 NEGLTMD

-486 KFAPEWCKNDDD
+486 KFAPEWCREDDD

-528 LDKSIKKEVVGNI
+528 LEKSIKKEVVGNI
-541 MEPMDNLFLSIG
+541 MEPMDTLFLSIG

-571 IITTLKQDLESTVDA
+571 VITTLKQDLESTIDA

-598 LQTAMRRL
+598 LQTAIRRL

-621 MYNGRR
+621 MYKGRR
-627 MKFTGSFSALNAAI
+627 MKFTGSFAALNQALGTR
-641 NSKFELEEKTKN
+641 FELE

>member
-1 MKKKLNMA
+1 MNMKKKLNIT
-9 VGRFQPLTQGHLNM
+9 VGRFQPFTQGHLNM
-23 INEGDAPCIVYRIN
+23 INEGEELCIVYRIN
-37 SNDKVPNTLKGFKVA
+37 STDKVPDTLKGFKVD

-60 VQIVADYIDKP
+60 VQIVADYIENP

-81 LLKRPFTNELIEKE
+81 LLKRPFTNELIDKE
-95 LEIVKK
+95 LDIVKRNCDK
-101 SNKNIID
+101 IIE
-108 VVPVVNMFEA
+108 VVPVLNAYQA
-118 FARFNKFI
+118 FAMFNKFI
-126 LDHNDEYEPNYWMCG
+126 LDHQDEYEPNYWMCG
-141 DDRVDSYS
+141 NDRVDTFVKM
-149 NIINKYDSLAIERG
+149 IEKDDEVAIERG
-163 GKEYPNV
+163 GQKYPNV

-214 MFDDFVNAFHEFRG
+214 MFNDFVNAFHEFKG

-241 RDYVFEHLINNKKEV
+241 RDYVFEHLINKTKEV

-280 LIKLVDDLF
+280 LIQLVNDLF

-323 LNSETGG
+323 LNSENGG
-330 MSIEDMMNKWAT
+330 MSIQDMMEKWAE

-353 GEIITTIFNKL
+353 GDIITTIFKKL

-390 ILPYAEDKVA
+390 ILPYASDKVA
-400 FHGYQIYELINGK
+400 FHGYQIYELQNGK

-420 EGHVDEIYNAAE
+420 EGHIDDLYKAAE
-432 GIDAARPRQDLV
+432 GIDAAKPRQDLV
-444 IRSLQDGIKFAKK
+444 IRSLQDGIKFAEK
-457 FNKDIVKLWN
+457 FNKEIAKLWN
-467 DEGLSTD
+467 DEGLTMD
-474 KSIEDWKHVRFK
+474 KSVEDWKHVRFK
-486 KFAPEWCKNDDD
+486 KFAPEWCREDDD

-528 LDKSIKKEVVGNI
+528 LEKSIKKEVVGNI
-541 MEPMDNLFLSIG
+541 MEPMDTLFLSIG

-571 IITTLKQDLESTVDA
+571 VITTLKQDLASTIDA

-606 QKLNDKFNVAEGIVI
+606 QKLKDKFNVAEGIVI
-621 MYNGRR
+621 MYKGRR
-627 MKFTGSFSALNAAI
+627 MKFTGSFAALNQALGTR
-641 NSKFELEEKTKN
+641 FELE

>member
-1 MKKKLNMA
+1 MNMKKKLNMA
-9 VGRFQPLTQGHLNM
+9 VGRFQPFTQGHLNM
-23 INEGDAPCIVYRIN
+23 INEGEELCIVYRIN
-37 SNDKVPNTLKGFKVA
+37 STDKVPDTLKGFKVG

-60 VQIVADYIDKP
+60 VQIVADYIENP

-81 LLKRPFTNELIEKE
+81 LLKRPFTNELISKE
-95 LEIVKK
+95 LDIVKRNCDK
-101 SNKNIID
+101 IIE
-108 VVPVVNMFEA
+108 VVPVLNAYQA
-118 FARFNKFI
+118 FAMFNKFI
-126 LDHNDEYEPNYWMCG
+126 LDHHDEYEPNYWMCG
-141 DDRVDSYS
+141 DDRVDTFVKM
-149 NIINKYDSLAIERG
+149 IEKDDEVAIERD
-163 GKEYPNV
+163 GKKYPNV

-214 MFDDFVNAFHEFRG
+214 MFNDFVNAFHEFKG

-241 RDYVFEHLINNKKEV
+241 RDYVFEHLINKTKEV

-280 LIKLVDDLF
+280 LIQLVNDLF

-323 LNSETGG
+323 INSENGG
-330 MSIEDMMNKWAT
+330 MSIQDMMEKWAE

-353 GEIITTIFNKL
+353 GDIITTIFKKL

-390 ILPYAEDKVA
+390 ILPYASDKVA
-400 FHGYQIYELINGK
+400 FHGYQIYELQNGK

-420 EGHVDEIYNAAE
+420 EGHVDDLYKAAN
-432 GIDAARPRQDLV
+432 GIDAAKPRQDLV

-457 FNKDIVKLWN
+457 FNKESAKLWN
-467 DEGLSTD
+467 NEGLTMD
-474 KSIEDWKHVRFK
+474 KSVEDWKHVRFK
-486 KFAPEWCKNDDD
+486 KFAPEWCREDDD

-528 LDKSIKKEVVGNI
+528 LEKSIKKEVVGNI
-541 MEPMDNLFLSIG
+541 MEPMDTLFLSIG

-571 IITTLKQDLESTVDA
+571 VITTLKQDLASTIDA

-598 LQTAMRRL
+598 LQTAIRRL

-621 MYNGRR
+621 MYKGRR
-627 MKFTGSFSALNAAI
+627 MKFTGSFAALNQALGTR
-641 NSKFELEEKTKN
+641 FELE

>member
-1 MKKKLNMA
+1 MNMKKKLNMA
-9 VGRFQPLTQGHLNM
+9 VGRFQPFTQGHLNM
-23 INEGDAPCIVYRIN
+23 INEGEELCIVYRIN
-37 SNDKVPNTLKGFKVA
+37 STDKVPDTLKGFKVG

-60 VQIVADYIDKP
+60 VQIVADYIENP

-81 LLKRPFTNELIEKE
+81 LLKRPFTNELISKE
-95 LEIVKK
+95 LDIVKRNCDK
-101 SNKNIID
+101 IIE
-108 VVPVVNMFEA
+108 VVPVLNAYQA
-118 FARFNKFI
+118 FAMFNKFI
-126 LDHNDEYEPNYWMCG
+126 LDHQDEYEPNYWMCG
-141 DDRVDSYS
+141 DDRVDTFVKM
-149 NIINKYDSLAIERG
+149 IEKDDEVAIERG
-163 GKEYPNV
+163 GQKYPNV

-214 MFDDFVNAFHEFRG
+214 MFNDFVNAFHEFKG

-241 RDYVFEHLINNKKEV
+241 RDYVFEHLINKTKEV

-280 LIKLVDDLF
+280 LIQLVNDLF

-323 LNSETGG
+323 INSENGG
-330 MSIEDMMNKWAT
+330 MSIQDMMEKWAE

-353 GEIITTIFNKL
+353 GDIITTIFKKL

-390 ILPYAEDKVA
+390 ILPYASDKVA
-400 FHGYQIYELINGK
+400 FHGYQIYELQNGK

-420 EGHVDEIYNAAE
+420 EGHVDDLYKAAN
-432 GIDAARPRQDLV
+432 GIDAAKPRQDLV

-457 FNKDIVKLWN
+457 FNKEIVKLWN
-467 DEGLSTD
+467 NEGLTMD
-474 KSIEDWKHVRFK
+474 KSVEDWKHVRFK
-486 KFAPEWCKNDDD
+486 KFAPEWCREDDD

-528 LDKSIKKEVVGNI
+528 LEKSIKKEVVGNI
-541 MEPMDNLFLSIG
+541 MEPMDTLFLSIG

-571 IITTLKQDLESTVDA
+571 VITTLKQDLASTIDA
-586 VEKSNSDKAKDK
+586 VEKSNSDKAKNK
-598 LQTAMRRL
+598 LQTSIRRL
-606 QKLNDKFNVAEGIVI
+606 QKLNDKFNIAEGIVI
-621 MYNGRR
+621 MYKGRR
-627 MKFTGSFSALNAAI
+627 IKFTGSFAALNQALGTR
-641 NSKFELEEKTKN
+641 FELE

>member
-1 MKKKLNMA
+1 MNMKKKLNMT
-9 VGRFQPLTQGHLNM
+9 VGRFQPFTQGHLNM
-23 INEGDAPCIVYRIN
+23 INEGEELCIVYRIN
-37 SNDKVPNTLKGFKVA
+37 STDKVPDTLKGFKVS

-60 VQIVADYIDKP
+60 VQTVADYIDNP

-81 LLKRPFTNELIEKE
+81 LLKRPFTNELIDKE
-95 LEIVKK
+95 LDIVKRNCDK
-101 SNKNIID
+101 IIE
-108 VVPVVNMFEA
+108 VVPVLNAYQA
-118 FARFNKFI
+118 FAMFNKFI
-126 LDHNDEYEPNYWMCG
+126 LDHQDEYEPNYWMCG
-141 DDRVDSYS
+141 DDRVDSFTTT
-149 NIINKYDSLAIERG
+149 IDKDEEVAIERG
-163 GKEYPNV
+163 GQKYPNV

-182 RTEGVSGTAVRKSIL
+182 RTEGVSGTTVRKSIL

-202 AFSRIMPKGVDS
+202 AFSKIMPKGVDS
-214 MFDDFVNAFHEFRG
+214 MFNDFVNAFHEFKG

-241 RDYVFEHLINNKKEV
+241 RDYVFEHLINKTKEV
-256 YVMEGGQA
+256 YVIEGGQA

-280 LIKLVDDLF
+280 LIQLVNDLF

-323 LNSETGG
+323 INSENGG
-330 MSIEDMMNKWAT
+330 MSIQDMMEKWAE

-353 GEIITTIFNKL
+353 GDIITTIFKKL

-390 ILPYAEDKVA
+390 ILPYASDKVA
-400 FHGYQIYELINGK
+400 FHGYQIYELQNGK

-420 EGHVDEIYNAAE
+420 EGHVDDLYKAAE
-432 GIDAARPRQDLV
+432 GIDAAKPRQDLV
-444 IRSLQDGIKFAKK
+444 IRSLQDGIKFAEK
-457 FNKDIVKLWN
+457 FNKEIVKLWN
-467 DEGLSTD
+467 DEGLTMD
-474 KSIEDWKHVRFK
+474 KSVEDWKHVRFK
-486 KFAPEWCKNDDD
+486 KFAPEWCREDDD

-514 LKKRYPEHKDDISQ
+514 LKNRYPEHKDDIAQ
-528 LDKSIKKEVVGNI
+528 LEKSIKKEVVGNI
-541 MEPMDNLFLSIG
+541 MEPMDTLFLSIG

-571 IITTLKQDLESTVDA
+571 VITTLKQDLESTIDA

-621 MYNGRR
+621 MYKGRR
-627 MKFTGSFSALNAAI
+627 MKFTGSFAALNQALGTR
-641 NSKFELEEKTKN
+641 FELE